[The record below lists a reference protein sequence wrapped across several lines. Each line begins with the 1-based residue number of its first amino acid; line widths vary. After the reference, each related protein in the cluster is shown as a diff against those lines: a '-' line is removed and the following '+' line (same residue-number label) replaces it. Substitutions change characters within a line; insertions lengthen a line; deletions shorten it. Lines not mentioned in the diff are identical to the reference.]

1 MCIHIELNQQFD
13 NKKTTTTNETQFNTS
28 LIYLYYMN
36 IVIVMMTMAVSMTTT
51 MSDKDRHTLEF
62 LYRAFRYDLNLRRV
76 LGFG

>member
-1 MCIHIELNQQFD
+1 
-13 NKKTTTTNETQFNTS
+13 
-28 LIYLYYMN
+28 MN